1 MSCSVRGLRR
11 FLFLANTPSLLFDA
25 LDFKGL
31 AYGKCGINMKGAIS
45 ILVKSIYPS
54 TSSLPESKTSL
65 LTSKN
70 TLPSSQ
76 KHSFLAH
83 LISEES
89 LWPNYKLDNQ
99 LSPQLHLCY
108 NKPSRCSILSN
119 RKCLIVTQ

>member
-1 MSCSVRGLRR
+1 MSCSVPGLRR

-45 ILVKSIYPS
+45 ILVKFIYPS

-70 TLPSSQ
+70 KLPSFQ
-76 KHSFLAH
+76 KHSF
-83 LISEES
+83 
-89 LWPNYKLDNQ
+89 
-99 LSPQLHLCY
+99 
-108 NKPSRCSILSN
+108 
-119 RKCLIVTQ
+119 